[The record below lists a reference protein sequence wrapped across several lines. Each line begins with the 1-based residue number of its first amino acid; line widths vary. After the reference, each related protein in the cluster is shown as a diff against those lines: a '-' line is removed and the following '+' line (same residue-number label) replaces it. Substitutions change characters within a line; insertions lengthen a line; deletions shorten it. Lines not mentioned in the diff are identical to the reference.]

1 MCMCSMVLCFC
12 CDMASTVIDDAHAQG
27 VSERSELTPGHLSHP
42 MCCCTAVRVCVCVCV
57 GSTLATKVFIGDLQ
71 ARKGGGSS

>member
-27 VSERSELTPGHLSHP
+27 VSERSELTPSGHLSHL
-42 MCCCTAVRVCVCVCV
+42 CVAVLLCVCVCVCV
-57 GSTLATKVFIGDLQ
+57 CVCW
-71 ARKGGGSS
+71 